1 MLSGDVTRR
10 ASRCTIVA
18 PLRRTLKRQLLRVI
32 APFLGVARVNARTV
46 GVARA
51 NTRSVGVARL
61 LYLLHISSSLVV

>member
-1 MLSGDVTRR
+1 MHDRR
-10 ASRCTIVA
+10 AAQTNF
-18 PLRRTLKRQLLRVI
+18 KRQHSRVI

-51 NTRSVGVARL
+51 NTRSVGVVRL

>member
-1 MLSGDVTRR
+1 M
-10 ASRCTIVA
+10 
-18 PLRRTLKRQLLRVI
+18 I